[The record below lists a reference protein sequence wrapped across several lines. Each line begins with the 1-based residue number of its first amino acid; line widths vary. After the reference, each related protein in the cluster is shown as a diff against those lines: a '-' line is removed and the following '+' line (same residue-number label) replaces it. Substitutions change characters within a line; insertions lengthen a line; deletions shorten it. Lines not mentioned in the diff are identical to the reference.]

1 MTSAIND
8 NENEAEN
15 ENKRSQRYDI
25 NRPKPR
31 YEHKYTTHK
40 ICLSIIMV
48 ICIKQ
53 QLGNICCLIHEKVE
67 KKAEAEL
74 KKRAAYIKKRVF
86 HLRKKTFIPNRKEK
100 L

>member
-15 ENKRSQRYDI
+15 EKQITKIRQNRSR
-25 NRPKPR
+25 PR
-31 YEHKYTTHK
+31 YGHKYTTHK

-74 KKRAAYIKKRVF
+74 KKRTAYIKKRVF

>member
-25 NRPKPR
+25 NRPRPR

-74 KKRAAYIKKRVF
+74 KKRAAYI
-86 HLRKKTFIPNRKEK
+86 
-100 L
+100 

>member
-1 MTSAIND
+1 MKN
-8 NENEAEN
+8 
-15 ENKRSQRYDI
+15 RSQRYDI
-25 NRPKPR
+25 NRPRPR
-31 YEHKYTTHK
+31 YGHKYTTHK

>member
-1 MTSAIND
+1 MTMKMRLKMKN
-8 NENEAEN
+8 
-15 ENKRSQRYDI
+15 RSQRYDI
-25 NRPKPR
+25 NRPRPR
-31 YEHKYTTHK
+31 YGHKYTTHK